1 MQFVI
6 ALPET
11 GETTEDLDRPFGNQ
25 PDGNLIA
32 IPTAGN
38 NKEYPQVTDVIK
50 FRQYFL
56 PLLVGW

>member
-6 ALPET
+6 ALPQT

-25 PDGNLIA
+25 PDGNLIT
-32 IPTAGN
+32 IPAAGN
-38 NKEYPQVTDVIK
+38 NKEYSQVTDVIE